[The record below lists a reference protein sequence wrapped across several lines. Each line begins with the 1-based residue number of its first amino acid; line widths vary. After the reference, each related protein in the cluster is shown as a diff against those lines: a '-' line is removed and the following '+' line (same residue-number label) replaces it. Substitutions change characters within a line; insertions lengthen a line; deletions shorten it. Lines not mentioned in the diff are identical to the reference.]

1 MSAPRKTPKSR
12 PATLERRRDIL
23 RAALDTFG
31 AKGYNKA
38 PLSEIAEQ
46 VDMTHAGI
54 LHHFGTKDQLLL
66 EVLRYRDES
75 DVEDLEGH
83 HIPTG
88 IDLFR
93 HLVKTAFQNAER
105 AGIVQA
111 YAVLS
116 AESVTDAHPARE
128 FFETRYRTLRSE
140 AVDAFEGLC
149 AERGVAVPATVHPAS
164 AALLAV
170 MAGLQIQWLLD
181 PTRVDLGEAS
191 EFAID
196 AIVAAVLAPRPSP
209 LVDDAGPRTSV
220 PLCAGR
226 RPCRRSERGARIEGC
241 RPTPR
246 R

>member
-12 PATLERRRDIL
+12 PATLARRQDIL

-38 PLSEIAEQ
+38 PLSEIADQ

-116 AESVTDAHPARE
+116 AESVTDDHPAKA
-128 FFETRYRTLRSE
+128 FFEVRYQQLRRE
-140 AVDAFEGLC
+140 VGEAFEVVC
-149 AERGVAVPATVHPAS
+149 RERDINPDETRIRHAAAS
-164 AALLAV
+164 ILAV
-170 MAGLQIQWLLD
+170 MDGLQVQWLLQSSE
-181 PTRVDLGEAS
+181 VDLAKAS
-191 EFAID
+191 AFAIET
-196 AIVAAVLAPRPSP
+196 IVAAVLSP
-209 LVDDAGPRTSV
+209 QPN
-220 PLCAGR
+220 PLAD
-226 RPCRRSERGARIEGC
+226 
-241 RPTPR
+241 
-246 R
+246 